1 MNISTLLVENWRS
14 FINEQDASL
23 GEELLQI
30 IQGIQVV
37 VIGADGEPVRPL
49 EFESAAIKEETGTT
63 VHITNVGS
71 RGERQQ
77 LMNALAEKFPEDIE
91 PLTTSDGD
99 TFRLGKY
106 KGKKFQLYQ
115 GSVGLRIANKGDAA
129 EGILGATIMAP
140 LLGYNVNRGSAAKVS
155 MSDVLAILES
165 LDRQPDKNPRDRKTS
180 KELKFQG
187 DIQKSLKIALNV
199 GNFNDLMNEEKRP
212 ILAPVYDQI
221 LRYVNSNYFLDFL
234 KSTVFSP
241 EPFELEVL
249 VVGAEEQM
257 ASKADVRI
265 EKDGIPIWSHSLK
278 LGSRQLG
285 QVGGKSA
292 DKVFEFV
299 TKVFGFEASPER
311 KKQYSDML
319 TSLDGDSNR
328 EKFYNASSL
337 VFIDLYRYMKRQL
350 SGDQAAYTEKLLN
363 SLKQSAISDE
373 SNIDVLNIEKSTFRL
388 LDFEQIREILNYIDL
403 DVDLSAGKTG
413 YPIITVFSR
422 GAQGVVPRPSNILF
436 RFRPKFENSGP
447 VLRFLVE
454 YGNLVDTMLSKYE
467 EEQEENS

>member
-1 MNISTLLVENWRS
+1 MNTSKLIVENWRW

-23 GEELLQI
+23 GAELLQV
-30 IQGIQVV
+30 IQGIE
-37 VIGADGEPVRPL
+37 G
-49 EFESAAIKEETGTT
+49 FENAAIKKETGTT

-77 LMNALAEKFPEDIE
+77 LMNTLAEKFPRDVE
-91 PLTTSDGD
+91 PLTDPNGD
-99 TFRLGKY
+99 TFRVGKY
-106 KGKKFQLYQ
+106 KGKRFALYQ
-115 GSVGLRIANKGDAA
+115 GTVGLRIANKGDVA
-129 EGILGATIMAP
+129 EGILGATIMAR
-140 LLGYNVNRGSAAKVS
+140 LLNYNVNRESAAKVS
-155 MSDVLAILES
+155 MNDVLTVLENLNS
-165 LDRQPDKNPRDRKTS
+165 QPDKSASKRKTS
-180 KELKFQG
+180 KELKFEG
-187 DIQKSLKIALNV
+187 DIQKTLRIALNV
-199 GNFNDLMNEEKRP
+199 GNFNDLMSEEKRP
-212 ILAPVYDQI
+212 IMAPVYDQV
-221 LRYVNSNYFLDFL
+221 LRYVNSNYFLEFL
-234 KSTVFSP
+234 KTTVFNP

-292 DKVFEFV
+292 DKVFEYV

-337 VFIDLYRYMKRQL
+337 VFIDLYKYMKRQL
-350 SGDQAAYTEKLLN
+350 SSNQAAYTEKLLN

-373 SNIDVLNIEKSTFRL
+373 SNIDVLNFEKSTFRL
-388 LDFEQIREILNYIDL
+388 LDFEKIKEILNYIDL

-422 GAQGVVPRPSNILF
+422 GAQGVVPRPSNTLF

-447 VLRFLVE
+447 VLRFYVE
-454 YGNLVDTMLSKYE
+454 YGNLIDTMLSKYE

>member
-1 MNISTLLVENWRS
+1 MNTSKLIVENWRW

-23 GEELLQI
+23 GEELLQV
-30 IQGIQVV
+30 IQGIE
-37 VIGADGEPVRPL
+37 G
-49 EFESAAIKEETGTT
+49 FENAAIKKQTGTT

-77 LMNALAEKFPEDIE
+77 LMNTLAEKFPRDVE
-91 PLTTSDGD
+91 PLTDPNGD
-99 TFRLGKY
+99 TFRVGKY
-106 KGKKFQLYQ
+106 KGKRFALYQ
-115 GSVGLRIANKGDAA
+115 GTVGLRIANKGDVA
-129 EGILGATIMAP
+129 EGILGATIMAR
-140 LLGYNVNRGSAAKVS
+140 LLNYNVNRESAAKVS
-155 MSDVLAILES
+155 MNDVLAVLEFLNS
-165 LDRQPDKNPRDRKTS
+165 QPDKSASKRKTS
-180 KELKFQG
+180 KELKFEG
-187 DIQKSLKIALNV
+187 DIQKTLRIALNV
-199 GNFNDLMNEEKRP
+199 GNFNDLMSEEKRP
-212 ILAPVYDQI
+212 IMTPVYDQI
-221 LRYVNSNYFLDFL
+221 LRYVNSNYFLEFL
-234 KSTVFSP
+234 KTTVFNP

-292 DKVFEFV
+292 DKVFEYV

-350 SGDQAAYTEKLLN
+350 SSNQAAYTEKLLN

-373 SNIDVLNIEKSTFRL
+373 SNIDVLNFEKSTFRL
-388 LDFEQIREILNYIDL
+388 LDFEKIKEILNYIDL

-422 GAQGVVPRPSNILF
+422 GAQGVVPRPSNTLF

-447 VLRFLVE
+447 VLRFYVE
-454 YGNLVDTMLSKYE
+454 YGNLIDTMLSKYE

>member
-1 MNISTLLVENWRS
+1 MSTSTLLVENWRS
-14 FINEQDASL
+14 FINEQDTSL

-30 IQGIQVV
+30 IQGIE
-37 VIGADGEPVRPL
+37 G
-49 EFESAAIKEETGTT
+49 FESATIKGETGTT

-77 LMNALAEKFPEDIE
+77 LMNTLAEKFPRDIE
-91 PLTTSDGD
+91 PLTAPNGD
-99 TFRLGKY
+99 TFRVGKY
-106 KGKKFQLYQ
+106 KGKRFVLYQ
-115 GSVGLRIANKGDAA
+115 GAVGLRIANKGDVA
-129 EGILGATIMAP
+129 EGILGATIMAR
-140 LLGYNVNRGSAAKVS
+140 LLNYNVNRESAAKVS
-155 MSDVLAILES
+155 MNDVLTVLENLNS
-165 LDRQPDKNPRDRKTS
+165 QPDRSASKRKTS
-180 KELKFQG
+180 KELRLEG
-187 DIQKSLKIALNV
+187 DIQKTLRIALNV
-199 GNFNDLMNEEKRP
+199 GNFNDLMSEEKRP
-212 ILAPVYDQI
+212 IVAPVYDQI
-221 LRYVNSNYFLDFL
+221 LRYVNSNYFLEFL
-234 KSTVFSP
+234 KTTVFNP

-292 DKVFEFV
+292 DKVFEYV

-337 VFIDLYRYMKRQL
+337 VFIDLYRYMKRQM
-350 SGDQAAYTEKLLN
+350 SSNQAAYTEKLLN

-373 SNIDVLNIEKSTFRL
+373 SNIDVLNFEKSTFRL
-388 LDFEQIREILNYIDL
+388 LDFEKIKEILNYIDL

-422 GAQGVVPRPSNILF
+422 GAQGVVPRPSNTLF

-447 VLRFLVE
+447 VLRFYVE
-454 YGNLVDTMLSKYE
+454 YGNLIDTMLSKYE